1 MEKVGSERD
10 ELCRIRWERAE
21 LGRIGPERDELR
33 RAEKGWAGKR

>member
-10 ELCRIRWERAE
+10 ELCRLGWERGG

-33 RAEKGWAGKR
+33 RVEKGWTGKR